1 MAEIGEPVYNTE
13 QRREMLR
20 QMKEHLDNEWL
31 KRKAQ
36 GRLLKKK
43 IILPGAEPIDTIIKK
58 KKAIQKKRKTKRK
71 RKRRLRVFKIIQGTR
86 YGDQIVL
93 QEIKRI
99 KRKNRKY
106 KK

>member
-1 MAEIGEPVYNTE
+1 MVGIGEFVYNTE

-20 QMKEHLDNEWL
+20 QMKEHLQNEWL
-31 KRKAQ
+31 KKKAK
-36 GRLLKKK
+36 GKLSKKR
-43 IILPGAEPIDTIIKK
+43 IILPGAEPIKLKTK
-58 KKAIQKKRKTKRK
+58 KTKRK
-71 RKRRLRVFKIIQGTR
+71 RKRRLRVFKVIQGTR

>member
-1 MAEIGEPVYNTE
+1 MVAVGESVYNTE

-20 QMKEHLDNEWL
+20 QMKEHLQNEWL

-36 GRLLKKK
+36 GRLSKKK
-43 IILPGAEPIDTIIKK
+43 IILPGAEPLK
-58 KKAIQKKRKTKRK
+58 KKRKTKTKRT
-71 RKRRLRVFKIIQGTR
+71 RKRRIRLFKVIEGTK

-93 QEIKRI
+93 KEIKRI

>member
-1 MAEIGEPVYNTE
+1 MVGIGEPVYNTE

-71 RKRRLRVFKIIQGTR
+71 RKRRVFKIIQGIR

>member
-1 MAEIGEPVYNTE
+1 MVGIGEPVYNTE

-20 QMKEHLDNEWL
+20 QMKEYLQNEWL
-31 KRKAQ
+31 KRKAE
-36 GRLLKKK
+36 GRLSKKK
-43 IILPGAEPIDTIIKK
+43 IILPGAEPI
-58 KKAIQKKRKTKRK
+58 KRKLKTKKTKRK
-71 RKRRLRVFKIIQGTR
+71 RKRRLRLFKVIEGTR

-93 QEIKRI
+93 KEIKRI

>member
-1 MAEIGEPVYNTE
+1 MAAVGEPVYNTE

-20 QMKEHLDNEWL
+20 QMKEYLQNEWL
-31 KRKAQ
+31 KRKAE
-36 GRLLKKK
+36 GRLSKKK
-43 IILPGAEPIDTIIKK
+43 IILPGAESIKRK
-58 KKAIQKKRKTKRK
+58 LKKRKTKTK
-71 RKRRLRVFKIIQGTR
+71 RKRRIRLFKVIQGTK

-93 QEIKRI
+93 KEIKRI

>member
-1 MAEIGEPVYNTE
+1 MVGIGEFVYNTE

-20 QMKEHLDNEWL
+20 QMKEHLQNEWL
-31 KRKAQ
+31 KRKAE
-36 GRLLKKK
+36 GRLSKKK
-43 IILPGAEPIDTIIKK
+43 IILPGAEPIKLKTKK
-58 KKAIQKKRKTKRK
+58 TKTKRK
-71 RKRRLRVFKIIQGTR
+71 RKRRLRLFKVIEGTR

>member
-1 MAEIGEPVYNTE
+1 MVAVGEFVYNTE

-20 QMKEHLDNEWL
+20 QMKEHLQNEWL
-31 KRKAQ
+31 KRKAE
-36 GRLLKKK
+36 GRLSKKK

-58 KKAIQKKRKTKRK
+58 KKTIQKKRKTKRK
-71 RKRRLRVFKIIQGTR
+71 RRIRVFKVIQGTR

>member
-1 MAEIGEPVYNTE
+1 MVAVGEFVYNTE

-20 QMKEHLDNEWL
+20 QMKEHLQNEWL
-31 KRKAQ
+31 KKKAK
-36 GRLLKKK
+36 GKLSKKR
-43 IILPGAEPIDTIIKK
+43 IILPGAEPIKLKTK
-58 KKAIQKKRKTKRK
+58 KTKRK
-71 RKRRLRVFKIIQGTR
+71 RKRRLRVFKVIQGTR